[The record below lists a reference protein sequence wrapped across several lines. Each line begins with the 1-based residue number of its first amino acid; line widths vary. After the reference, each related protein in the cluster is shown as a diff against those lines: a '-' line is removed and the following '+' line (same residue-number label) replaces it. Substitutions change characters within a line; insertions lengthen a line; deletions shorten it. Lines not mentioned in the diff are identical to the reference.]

1 MEGCRAWG
9 AGRGIQ
15 VQGEMLIMGR
25 IKGVRAHSAGAEW
38 DSVSRLS
45 HTLPSSMLLQLHKL
59 PHNYPGGMPREER
72 EERGGA
78 SERGK
83 SRTGCRADCHQEAQG
98 PGPDVGLQVAGTQ
111 MMAAS

>member
-9 AGRGIQ
+9 VRRGTQ
-15 VQGEMLIMGR
+15 VQGEMLIMAR
-25 IKGVRAHSAGAEW
+25 IKGVQAHSSGAEW
-38 DSVSRLS
+38 GSVSRLS
-45 HTLPSSMLLQLHKL
+45 HTLACSMLLQLHKL
-59 PHNYPGGMPREER
+59 PHNYPGGTLREER
-72 EERGGA
+72 QERGGE

-83 SRTGCRADCHQEAQG
+83 SRTGCRADCHQEVQG